1 MLPLLRTLLSRLRAL
16 FISRRLDEE
25 FDAEVQTH
33 ITLLTGENIDRG
45 MTQEEAHYAALRA
58 FGGVTQTKERN
69 RERRTVRQLEILG
82 YELRYSAR
90 TLRKN
95 PGFAAVAIATVALG
109 IGANTAIFEL
119 LDAVRIRSLPVKNPQ
134 ELVEIKLATTD
145 DRRGSMNRFGQLTNP
160 LWERIGKGQEAFSG
174 MLAWGE
180 GQFNLANGGES
191 RYARGMMVSGNFFN
205 VLGVPPILG
214 RVFTPADDR
223 KGCGAPV
230 AVISHS
236 FWQREFAANPSVV
249 GRTLSLD
256 SHPAEIIGVTP
267 PSFFG
272 LEVGQ
277 SYDVAVPICADDVL
291 RGESSRLNDGATWW
305 LVALG
310 RLNPGWSLDRAN
322 AELQTASPGIF
333 QATLPPNYPAESV
346 KSYLHFQLAAYP
358 AGGGL
363 SQLRNDYT
371 DSLWLLLGASG
382 LVLLIA
388 CANLANL
395 MLARAS
401 ARDREIAVRL
411 ALGATRSR
419 LLRQLMTESVLLAM
433 GGSLLGLWLARG
445 LSRVLVSFLDIN
457 GSPVF
462 LDLHADWRVLSFNA
476 ALAILTCML
485 FGLAPALRAA
495 ATDPGAAM
503 KSAGRALTAGRERFR
518 LRKILVV
525 SQVALSLVL
534 VAGALLFS
542 RSLRN
547 LLTVDT
553 GFQQSNIA
561 IAGLDL
567 GRLDLPA
574 ERRLEFKKDL
584 LGRVLA
590 IPGIESAA
598 TTDVI
603 PMSGDSTSNTV
614 WMDGQ
619 DSQRVDS
626 LFNRVSPEF
635 FKTLQIPLLAGRT
648 FDGRDLA
655 GGAQVVIVNQAFAR
669 RLTGGANPVG
679 RRFWRQRT
687 PREPQTLY
695 EIVGLV
701 KDTKYID
708 LREDFRPIAFLASSQ
723 DPRPDLT
730 ALALLRS
737 RLPLAEV
744 RSAVKRAVADVSP
757 AIVIDFDTMPNLIQG
772 SLLRE
777 RLMATLSGFFG
788 VLAVLLAGIG
798 LYGVLSYMVAR
809 RTNEIGIRMALGADR
824 VRVVNLMMREAAGL
838 LATGLALGLTLA
850 WIAARAAG
858 SLLYGLKAR
867 DPGTLALAAASLAV
881 ISMAASYL
889 PSRRAARLDP
899 LDALREE

>member
-1 MLPLLRTLLSRLRAL
+1 
-16 FISRRLDEE
+16 
-25 FDAEVQTH
+25 
-33 ITLLTGENIDRG
+33 
-45 MTQEEAHYAALRA
+45 
-58 FGGVTQTKERN
+58 
-69 RERRTVRQLEILG
+69 
-82 YELRYSAR
+82 
-90 TLRKN
+90 
-95 PGFAAVAIATVALG
+95 
-109 IGANTAIFEL
+109 
-119 LDAVRIRSLPVKNPQ
+119 
-134 ELVEIKLATTD
+134 
-145 DRRGSMNRFGQLTNP
+145 
-160 LWERIGKGQEAFSG
+160 
-174 MLAWGE
+174 
-180 GQFNLANGGES
+180 
-191 RYARGMMVSGNFFN
+191 
-205 VLGVPPILG
+205 
-214 RVFTPADDR
+214 
-223 KGCGAPV
+223 
-230 AVISHS
+230 
-236 FWQREFAANPSVV
+236 
-249 GRTLSLD
+249 
-256 SHPAEIIGVTP
+256 
-267 PSFFG
+267 
-272 LEVGQ
+272 
-277 SYDVAVPICADDVL
+277 
-291 RGESSRLNDGATWW
+291 
-305 LVALG
+305 
-310 RLNPGWSLDRAN
+310 
-322 AELQTASPGIF
+322 
-333 QATLPPNYPAESV
+333 
-346 KSYLHFQLAAYP
+346 
-358 AGGGL
+358 
-363 SQLRNDYT
+363 
-371 DSLWLLLGASG
+371 
-382 LVLLIA
+382 
-388 CANLANL
+388 
-395 MLARAS
+395 
-401 ARDREIAVRL
+401 
-411 ALGATRSR
+411 
-419 LLRQLMTESVLLAM
+419 
-433 GGSLLGLWLARG
+433 
-445 LSRVLVSFLDIN
+445 
-457 GSPVF
+457 
-462 LDLHADWRVLSFNA
+462 
-476 ALAILTCML
+476 
-485 FGLAPALRAA
+485 
-495 ATDPGAAM
+495 M

-567 GRLDLPA
+567 GWLDLPA

-584 LGRVLA
+584 LGRVLV

-635 FKTLQIPLLAGRT
+635 FKALQIPLLAGRT
-648 FDGRDLA
+648 FGGRDLA

-730 ALALLRS
+730 ALVLLRS

-838 LATGLALGLTLA
+838 LVTGLALGLTLA

-899 LDALREE
+899 LVALREE